1 MSRILTTLTALLLTP
16 LAAQRGADTK
26 PATSSQLKK
35 RVALMHTPLARNLGV
50 ISLIA
55 ALFFTQAQ
63 AAPPTS
69 AFGVWS
75 RGGGDADVK
84 ESPFVR
90 GAAAGGTWAEMEKK
104 PGAYDWSKMD
114 QAVERAQMESNFLF
128 LSFEVGPDSPGW
140 IYEKGVPKVV
150 TDDTLH
156 QGKFPFYPYYLAPQY
171 KLYFRRF
178 ITEAAKHIRSYPV
191 EKRKRIAFI
200 QVKTGCTGDETPY
213 KGVARYKK
221 YNLPKSSKAW
231 DDFRIETFALYA
243 KLFDQVGPK
252 ITLLF
257 NGIGEKGV
265 DEEGEGKQK
274 EVGNN
279 GAGSNAAANWVKNN
293 ISGGYGTK
301 GGALARGHHL
311 AEERSLYNNDHQKYI
326 DPKGVP
332 CFAICEMDQTWTRP
346 LYQRNVPLGFYWGA
360 INALNYG
367 LSIWDVTKGAMQA
380 CREQGFDYSFYFFNK
395 YAGQIYPATATDA
408 FCALH
413 KGLDA
418 SDTVAY
424 PEARYGKAGH
434 KNVERMEQIVAD
446 YAKYGAAIEDKK
458 ALTLGQVGQRGN
470 QAGYNDVGRDIWP
483 DNYGRFLYQID
494 ADATSSPL
502 WRIGGP
508 ITPTS
513 SIYSRFA
520 RGFEH
525 ASGKDAMY
533 FKLHDGFSQGNEP
546 KVMSITVV
554 WYDGQAGSSWKL
566 DYDAGTPTMKTA
578 QIVTGKGDKQWHH
591 EAVTLRDAVFRH
603 GGTKGSDLALVNTD
617 AKDDIFSLI
626 EVHRGEP
633 EFPALRPPTEYRVV
647 PNSKGA
653 KFGKGDKGD
662 KKKDKKQK
670 DPAAEEK

>member
-1 MSRILTTLTALLLTP
+1 MKHTHPKLT
-16 LAAQRGADTK
+16 G
-26 PATSSQLKK
+26 
-35 RVALMHTPLARNLGV
+35 LARTLCF
-50 ISLIA
+50 ISLIGVCSS
-55 ALFFTQAQ
+55 TIK
-63 AAPPTS
+63 AAPPPS

-75 RGGGDADVK
+75 REGGDADVK

-104 PGAYDWSKMD
+104 PGVYDWSRMD
-114 QAVERAQMESNFLF
+114 QAVEQAHRDKTFLF

-156 QGKFPFYPYYLAPQY
+156 KGKFPFYPYYLSPQY
-171 KLYFRRF
+171 KLYFQRF

-191 EKRKRIAFI
+191 EKQKRIAFI

-213 KGVARYKK
+213 KGEARDKQYS
-221 YNLPKSSKAW
+221 LPKSSREW

-243 KLFDQVGPK
+243 SLFDKVKPK

-257 NGIGEKGV
+257 NALGSDEEDGGGDKKKEEKGSKDALKWV
-265 DEEGEGKQK
+265 E
-274 EVGNN
+274 
-279 GAGSNAAANWVKNN
+279 AN
-293 ISGGYGTK
+293 ITGGYGRK
-301 GGALARGHHL
+301 AGALVRGHHL
-311 AEERSLYNNDHQKYI
+311 VGEHSAYNTEHNHLV

-332 CFAICEMDQTWTRP
+332 SFAISEMDQTWTRP
-346 LYQRNVPLGFYWGA
+346 LYQRNVTLGFYWGA
-360 INALNYG
+360 INALNHG

-380 CREQGFDYSFYFFNK
+380 CKEQGFDYSFYFFNK

-418 SDTVAY
+418 ADTKAY
-424 PEARYGKAGH
+424 PEAKYGNATH
-434 KNVERMEQIVAD
+434 KNVERMAKIVAD
-446 YAKYGAAIEDKK
+446 YAKYGAAIEDKE
-458 ALTLGQVGQRGN
+458 ALKLGQVGQRGN
-470 QAGYNDVGRDIWP
+470 QAGFNDVGWDIWP

-494 ADATSSPL
+494 ADATSIPL

-520 RGFEH
+520 RAFEH
-525 ASGKDAMY
+525 SSGKDAMY
-533 FKLHDGFSQGNEP
+533 FKLHDGFTQGNEP

-554 WYDGQAGSSWKL
+554 WYDKTAGSTWKL
-566 DYDAGTPTMKTA
+566 DYDAGASTMTTGLT
-578 QIVTGKGDKQWHH
+578 VTGKGDKQWHH
-591 EAVTLRDAVFRH
+591 EVVTLRDAVFRH
-603 GGTKGSDLALVNTD
+603 GGTKDSDLALVNTD

-633 EFPALRPPTEYRVV
+633 EVPALRPPTEYRVV

-653 KFGKGDKGD
+653 KYGNKAGGDKGD
-662 KKKDKKQK
+662 QKNKKSKDK
-670 DPAAEEK
+670 